1 MFHMILRAV
10 SRPLPGRQ
18 AENRTLEYD
27 TSLKKLEDISDHAK
41 RVAFLE
47 KNAVRLRETA
57 AYGRCIS
64 NEYARKITIT

>member
-1 MFHMILRAV
+1 
-10 SRPLPGRQ
+10 
-18 AENRTLEYD
+18 LEYD